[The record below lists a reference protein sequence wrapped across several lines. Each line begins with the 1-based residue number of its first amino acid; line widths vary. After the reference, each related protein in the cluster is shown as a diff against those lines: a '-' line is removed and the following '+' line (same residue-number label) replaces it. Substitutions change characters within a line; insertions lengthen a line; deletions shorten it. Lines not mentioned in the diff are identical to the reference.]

1 MKNWR
6 FREAPAGSPPSAWAE
21 RLSISPLLL
30 EILWRRGLT
39 DAEAMESFLSARLN
53 ALSPPAR
60 WPQIPEAAALLA
72 RELLSGKKLVVW
84 GDYDVD
90 GITAST
96 LVLDVL
102 EAHGI
107 QAGCHLPDR
116 RSEGYGLNIPQIEV
130 LAAQGYGILLTVDCG
145 ISNVEAVRRARE
157 LGMTV
162 VISDHHLPPAELPPA
177 QAICNPRMG
186 EADQSPCPHL
196 AGVGVAFYL
205 MAAVNAALAPHTG
218 KRYKMDAALDLVA
231 LGTLAD
237 VMRLTGENRILVR
250 GGLTTLAT
258 AARPGMAALKVV
270 SGFDAAASLSG
281 GQVVF
286 RLAPRINAAGRMGAA
301 ELALQLLREKDHAN
315 AARLAAH
322 LDALN
327 TERRAEEERIHAEA
341 RVQATT
347 LLERGS
353 CTAGLVLCGPD
364 WHPGIVGIVASRI
377 VEEFYRPTIIL
388 CEEQG
393 SLKGSGRSVRE
404 FDLHAGLAAT
414 ASCLL
419 GFGGHRL
426 AAGVRLEQHRLE
438 EFRQRFDA
446 VVSESLGPEPL
457 RPSLTLECEL
467 DFAQASEQRFLKELE
482 LMQPFGPGNA
492 EPIFASPPLLVK
504 ERSFLGRS
512 REHVLL
518 RVQDQ
523 KSGVTLS
530 AKAWR
535 MAEMLPPSLQGRTIR
550 LAYTPRIDAYNGIA
564 SVDIGVKDWRPA

>member
-1 MKNWR
+1 MKNWQ
-6 FREAPAGSPPSAWAE
+6 FREGPASAPPAAWAE

-39 DAEAMESFLSARLN
+39 EAGAMEDFLSARLN
-53 ALSPPAR
+53 ALTPPAR
-60 WPQIPEAAALLA
+60 WPQIPQAAELLA
-72 RELLSGKKLVVW
+72 RELLAGKKLAVW

-107 QAGCHLPDR
+107 QAGRHLPDR
-116 RSEGYGLNIPQIEV
+116 RSEGYGLNIPQVEA

-145 ISNVEAVRRARE
+145 ISDVEPVRRARE
-157 LGMTV
+157 LGMSV

-177 QAICNPRMG
+177 QAVCNPRMG
-186 EADQSPCPHL
+186 EPGDSPCPHL

-205 MAAVNAALAPHTG
+205 MAAVNATLAPHTG
-218 KRYKMDAALDLVA
+218 KRYKMDEALDLVA

-250 GGLTTLAT
+250 GGLATLAR

-301 ELALQLLREKDHAN
+301 ELALQLLREKDYAA
-315 AARLAAH
+315 AARLAAQ

-327 TERRAEEERIHAEA
+327 TERRAEEERIHAAA
-341 RVQATT
+341 RVQASE
-347 LLERGS
+347 LLERRS
-353 CTAGLVLCGPD
+353 CAGLVLYGPD

-377 VEEFYRPTIIL
+377 VDEFYRPTIIL
-388 CEEQG
+388 CEDQG

-404 FDLHAGLAAT
+404 FDLYSGLAAT

-426 AAGVRLEQHRLE
+426 AAGVRLERQRLE
-438 EFRQRFDA
+438 EFRERFDA
-446 VVSESLGPEPL
+446 VVTETLGPEPL

-467 DFAQASEQRFLKELE
+467 DFAQAGEQSFLKELE

-492 EPIFASPPLLVK
+492 EPVFASPPLLVK
-504 ERSFLGRS
+504 ERSFLGHS

-535 MAEMLPPSLQGRTIR
+535 MAEALPPSLLGRTIR
-550 LAYTPRIDAYNGIA
+550 LAYTPRIDTYNGIA

>member
-1 MKNWR
+1 MKNWQ
-6 FREAPAGSPPSAWAE
+6 FRQGPAGSPPPAWAE

-39 DAEAMESFLSARLN
+39 DAGAMEHFLSARLN
-53 ALSPPAR
+53 ALSPPDR
-60 WPQIPEAAALLA
+60 WPHIPEAADLLA
-72 RELLSGKKLVVW
+72 RELLAGKKPAVW

-107 QAGCHLPDR
+107 QAGHHLPDR
-116 RSEGYGLNIPQIEV
+116 RSEGYGLNIPQIEA

-145 ISNVEAVRRARE
+145 ISDVEPVRRARE

-177 QAICNPRMG
+177 QAICNPRLG

-218 KRYKMDAALDLVA
+218 KRYKMDEALDLVA

-250 GGLTTLAT
+250 GGLAVLAR
-258 AARPGMAALKVV
+258 AARPGMAALKTV
-270 SGFDAAASLSG
+270 SGFDPAATLSG

-301 ELALQLLREKDHAN
+301 ELALRLLREKDYAN
-315 AARLAAH
+315 AARLAAQ

-327 TERRAEEERIHAEA
+327 SERRTEEERIHAEA
-341 RVQATT
+341 RAQAVSQ
-347 LLERGS
+347 LELGDR
-353 CTAGLVLCGPD
+353 AGLVLYGPD

-377 VEEFYRPTIIL
+377 VDEFYRPAIIL
-388 CEEQG
+388 CDEQG

-404 FDLHAGLAAT
+404 FDLHAGLTAA

-426 AAGVRLEQHRLE
+426 AAGVRLERHRLE
-438 EFRQRFDA
+438 EFRERFNA
-446 VVSESLGPEPL
+446 VVAESLGPEPL
-457 RPSLTLECEL
+457 SPSLTLECEL
-467 DFAQASEQRFLKELE
+467 DFAQAGRQSFLKELE
-482 LMQPFGPGNA
+482 LLQPFGPGNA
-492 EPIFASPPLLVK
+492 EPVFASPPLLVK
-504 ERSFLGRS
+504 ERSFLGHS

-523 KSGVTLS
+523 KSGVTLP

-535 MAEMLPPSLQGRTIR
+535 MAEMLPPSLTGRTIR
-550 LAYTPRIDAYNGIA
+550 LAYTPRIDTYNGIA

>member
-6 FREAPAGSPPSAWAE
+6 FREGPAGSPPPTWAE

-30 EILWRRGLT
+30 EILWRRGFT
-39 DAEAMESFLSARLN
+39 DVAAMEHFLSARLS

-60 WPQIPEAAALLA
+60 WPRIPEAAELLA
-72 RELLSGKKLVVW
+72 GELLAGKKLAVW

-107 QAGCHLPDR
+107 QAGHHLPDR
-116 RSEGYGLNIPQIEV
+116 RSEGYGLNIPQVEA
-130 LAAQGYGILLTVDCG
+130 LAARGYDILLTVDCG
-145 ISNVEAVRRARE
+145 ISDVEPVRRARE

-162 VISDHHLPPAELPPA
+162 VISDHHLPPPELPPA
-177 QAICNPRMG
+177 QAICNPRMDDAG
-186 EADQSPCPHL
+186 QSPCPHL

-218 KRYKMDAALDLVA
+218 KRYRMDEALDMVA

-237 VMRLTGENRILVR
+237 VMRLTGENRILAR
-250 GGLTTLAT
+250 GGLAVLAR
-258 AARPGMAALKVV
+258 AARPGMAALKAV

-301 ELALQLLREKDHAN
+301 ELALRLLREKDYAH
-315 AARLAAH
+315 AARLAAQ

-327 TERRAEEERIHAEA
+327 TERRAEEERIHAAARAQAARQLEREA
-341 RVQATT
+341 RA
-347 LLERGS
+347 
-353 CTAGLVLCGPD
+353 ALVLYGPG
-364 WHPGIVGIVASRI
+364 WNPGIVGIVASRI
-377 VEEFYRPTIIL
+377 VDEFYRPTIIL
-388 CEEQG
+388 CDDQG
-393 SLKGSGRSVRE
+393 GLKGSGRSVRE
-404 FDLHAGLAAT
+404 FDLHSGLAAT

-426 AAGVRLEQHRLE
+426 AAGVRLERQRLE
-438 EFRQRFDA
+438 EFRERFNA
-446 VVSESLGPEPL
+446 VVAESLGPEPL
-457 RPSLTLECEL
+457 CPSLTLECEL
-467 DFAQASEQRFLKELE
+467 DFAQAGEQNFLKELE

-492 EPIFASPPLLVK
+492 EPVFASPPLLVK
-504 ERSFLGRS
+504 ERSFLGHS
-512 REHVLL
+512 REHALL

-535 MAEMLPPSLQGRTIR
+535 MAELLPPSLQGRTIR
-550 LAYTPRIDAYNGIA
+550 LAYTPRIDTYNGIA